1 MASCTKK
8 ATKDGKVFY
17 EIRVRTGRGGSTH
30 SKRWFPE
37 DTWSERTIQKNLA
50 LVAADFENQVKSGEH
65 LTRQERKDREEE
77 ERIAAAQI
85 MTVKQFFE
93 TVYIPQKQKIE
104 GRANTTVGNLEVCF
118 KNHIEPAIGD
128 KAITEV
134 TKADILAIITALRA
148 NNLKTSSINVYL
160 GTIAAIF
167 NLALDMEIIQNNPV
181 SRIHKLEKMKDEGLQ
196 NDNSDLAYTVE
207 QLQEILKAADKEPL
221 LFRALI
227 HAAADTGCR
236 RGELL
241 GLQWDAIDLKTG
253 ETTICRNWT
262 TDRTHYKCTLTT
274 PKGKRARKVFLSA
287 TTLALFK
294 QIREEQKAAQAITP
308 FVFANLKS
316 KTLEPDTAGTWTK
329 KTRRFGKRVGISD
342 LHLHKLRHTFCS
354 VSITNGIDP
363 VTVAALAGHASPQMT
378 LNVYSHASETGLK
391 NAIDVYRAALAAGA
405 KKA

>member
-1 MASCTKK
+1 MASCKRK

-17 EIRVRTGRGGSTH
+17 EIRVRNGREGSTH

-37 DTWSERTIQKNLA
+37 PTWSERTIQKNLA

-65 LTRQERKDREEE
+65 LTRQERKDQEEVKKA
-77 ERIAAAQI
+77 AAAQI

-93 TVYIPQKQKIE
+93 TVYIPHKQKIE
-104 GRANTTVGNLEVCF
+104 GRAKNTTGNLEVCF
-118 KNHIEPAIGD
+118 RNHIEPAIGD
-128 KAITEV
+128 KAMSEV
-134 TKADILAIITALRA
+134 TKADILAIVAQLRTS
-148 NNLKTSSINVYL
+148 NHKTSSINIYL

-167 NLALDMEIIQNNPV
+167 NLALDMEIIQNNPA
-181 SRIHKLEKMKDEGLQ
+181 SRVHKLEKMKDEGLQ
-196 NDNSDLAYTVE
+196 NDDSTLAYTVE
-207 QLQEILKAADKEPL
+207 QLQKILQAADKEPL

-241 GLQWDAIDLKTG
+241 GLQWDAIDFQTG

-262 TDRTHYKCTLTT
+262 TIGATSECALTT

-287 TTLALFK
+287 ITLALFK
-294 QIREEQKAAQAITP
+294 QIREEQKTAQAITP
-308 FVFANLKS
+308 YVFANLKS
-316 KTLEPDTAGTWTK
+316 ETLEPDRARTWSD
-329 KTRRFGKRVGISD
+329 RVRSFGKRIDFPD

-391 NAIDVYRAALAAGA
+391 NAVDVYRAALAAGA

>member
-17 EIRVRTGRGGSTH
+17 EIRVRTGREGSTH

-65 LTRQERKDREEE
+65 LTRQERKEREEE

-85 MTVKQFFE
+85 MTVKQFFK
-93 TVYIPQKQKIE
+93 TVYIPHKQKIE
-104 GRANTTVGNLEVCF
+104 GRSKNTIGNLEMCF
-118 KNHIEPAIGD
+118 KNHIGPAIGD
-128 KAITEV
+128 KAISEV
-134 TKADILAIITALRA
+134 TKADILSIITALRA
-148 NNLKTSSINVYL
+148 NNLKTISINVYL
-160 GTIAAIF
+160 GIIAAIF
-167 NLALDMEIIQNNPV
+167 NLALDMDLIQNSPV
-181 SRIHKLEKMKDEGLQ
+181 SRVHRLEKTKDEGLQ
-196 NDNSDLAYTVE
+196 DDNSNLAYTVE
-207 QLQEILKAADKEPL
+207 QLQEILKAADREPL
-221 LFRALI
+221 LFRALL

-253 ETTICRNWT
+253 ETTICRNWA
-262 TDRTHYKCTLTT
+262 RTGATVKCALTT

-294 QIREEQKAAQAITP
+294 QIRNEQLAAQAITP
-308 FVFANLKS
+308 YVFANLKS
-316 KTLEPDTAGTWTK
+316 KTLEPDTVDAWTK
-329 KTRRFGKRVGISD
+329 NVNRFGKRIGFPD

>member
-17 EIRVRTGRGGSTH
+17 EIRVRTGREGSTH

-65 LTRQERKDREEE
+65 LTRQERKDREAQEQA
-77 ERIAAAQI
+77 AAAQI
-85 MTVKQFFE
+85 MTVKQFFK
-93 TVYIPQKQKIE
+93 TVYIPHKQKIE
-104 GRANTTVGNLEVCF
+104 GRSQNTIGNLEVCF
-118 KNHIEPAIGD
+118 KKHIEPAIGD
-128 KAITEV
+128 KALTEV
-134 TKADILAIITALRA
+134 TKADIISIITALRA

-167 NLALDMEIIQNNPV
+167 NLALDMEIIQNNPA

-196 NDNSDLAYTVE
+196 NDDSNLAYTVE

-253 ETTICRNWT
+253 ETTICRNWA
-262 TDRTHYKCTLTT
+262 RTGATVKCALTT
-274 PKGKRARKVFLSA
+274 PKGKRARKVFLST

-316 KTLEPDTAGTWTK
+316 KTLEPDKADTWSD
-329 KTRRFGKRVGISD
+329 RVESFGKRFGFSD
-342 LHLHKLRHTFCS
+342 FHLHKLRHTFCS
-354 VSITNGIDP
+354 VSIANGIDP

-378 LNVYSHASETGLK
+378 LNVYSHASENGLK
-391 NAIDVYRAALAAGA
+391 SAIDVYRAALAAGT